1 MKRLW
6 QLLPRMKHLPQLLLL
21 LLPQPHPRLRLQQLL
36 LPKLPLLQQ
45 PLQTLL
51 HEKMQL

>member
-6 QLLPRMKHLPQLLLL
+6 QLQPLMKHLLQLLLL
-21 LLPQPHPRLRLQQLL
+21 LLPQPHQRLKLHQLL
-36 LPKLPLLQQ
+36 LPKLQLLQQ
-45 PLQTLL
+45 LLQTSL